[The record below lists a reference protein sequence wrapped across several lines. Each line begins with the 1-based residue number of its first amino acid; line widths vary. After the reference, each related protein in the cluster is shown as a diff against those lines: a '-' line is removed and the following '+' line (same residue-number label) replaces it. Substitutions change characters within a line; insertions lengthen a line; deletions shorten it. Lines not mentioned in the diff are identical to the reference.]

1 MVAICDKE
9 RHIRLIP
16 SRALEGDEVE
26 WIKIEKTK
34 GCTHFTT
41 GALKPKDGSSEVT
54 RCLCI
59 AVKQKASFFYF
70 HLEVEI

>member
-1 MVAICDKE
+1 MIAICDKE

-16 SRALEGDEVE
+16 SRALDGDDVD
-26 WIKIEKTK
+26 WIKIDKTK
-34 GCTHFTT
+34 GCTRFTT

-59 AVKQKASFFYF
+59 AVKQKASCCHFQ
-70 HLEVEI
+70 LEVEI